1 MLNEKSKESLM
12 PRPSFRIVNFYVVAL
27 VALLYSMEST
37 AQARESLTAR
47 LDKIMSQPEFAH
59 ANFGIEFYALDTG
72 RVIYKLN
79 ADKLF
84 VPASTTKLVTEG
96 TVLAR
101 LGPDF
106 RFHTRI
112 YRTGPIDKS
121 GRLKGDLV
129 LVASGDPNLSNRLQP
144 DGTLAFVDEDHTY
157 GGPALPGDPLT
168 VIRELA
174 RSVYAKGVRRIEGHV
189 VIDASLF
196 PDGAREGG
204 TGVVMSS
211 IMVNDNVIDLAAA
224 PGSKPGDSVAL
235 HISPQT
241 SYAHFVNHLTT
252 AAAGGQANI
261 DTDNVSNPDGTA
273 TITVTGSVPA
283 GSAPQTSMAPVP
295 SPTRFAAVVLEE
307 SLRSAGIQVPSG
319 HAGAQSD
326 IAGLAHFYTDE
337 NLVAEHIS
345 APISEDVKVTLKV
358 SHNLHAGIGQNLLG
372 AYVAHDKTDPFKAGF
387 KIERAFL
394 EGAHLDLSG
403 ASQGDGAGGDWA
415 DLFSPEFMCSY
426 LTYWSKQPAFDVFFK
441 ALPILGKDGSLAKV
455 QTGSPAAGHVFAKT
469 GTFVTDNLLGGKSM
483 LNSKGLAG
491 FVFTQSGRKLAFAA
505 YVNHFQLP
513 GDGNAQPQEVA
524 GQVLGAIAAAAYDA
538 DLSQ

>member
-1 MLNEKSKESLM
+1 M
-12 PRPSFRIVNFYVVAL
+12 PRPSFRSMKFYGVAL
-27 VALLYSMEST
+27 ATLLCSVQSM
-37 AQARESLTAR
+37 AQTKEPLAAR
-47 LDKIMSQPEFAH
+47 LDKIMSRPEFAH
-59 ANFGIEFYALDTG
+59 VNFGIEFYALDTG

-84 VPASTTKLVTEG
+84 VPASTTKLLTEG
-96 TVLAR
+96 TVLNR

-112 YRTGPIDKS
+112 YRTGPIDGS

-168 VIRELA
+168 VIRQIA
-174 RSVYAKGVRRIEGHV
+174 QSVYAKGVRQIEGRV

-211 IMVNDNVIDLAAA
+211 IMVNDNVIDLLAT
-224 PGSKPGDSVAL
+224 PGSKTGDPVAL

-252 AAAGGQANI
+252 AAAGSQPSLDADG
-261 DTDNVSNPDGTA
+261 VSNPDGTA
-273 TITVTGSVPA
+273 TITVTGSVAA
-283 GSAPQTSMAPVP
+283 GSAPQTLMAPVP
-295 SPTRFAAVVLEE
+295 SPTRFAGRVLEE
-307 SLRSAGIQVPSG
+307 ALRAAGIKVPAD
-319 HAGAQSD
+319 HASAHAS
-326 IAGLAHFYTDE
+326 AAALAHSYTDE

-358 SHNLHAGIGQNLLG
+358 SHNLHAGVGQYLLG

-387 KIERAFL
+387 KIERVFL
-394 EGAHLDLSG
+394 EQAHLDLSG
-403 ASQGDGAGGDWA
+403 ASQGDGGGGDWA

-426 LTYWSKQPAFDVFFK
+426 LTYWSKQPAFDLFFK

-455 QTGSPAAGHVFAKT
+455 QTDSPAVGHVFAKT
-469 GTFVTDNLLGGKSM
+469 GTFVTDNLLGGKNM

-491 FVFTQSGRKLAFAA
+491 FVITKSGRKLAFAA
-505 YVNHFQLP
+505 YINHFQLP
-513 GDGNAQPQEVA
+513 GDSSELPQDVA
-524 GQVLGAIAAAAYDA
+524 GQALGAIAAAAYDA
-538 DLSQ
+538 DLPQG